1 MSQTQNQQ
9 YSLQTFNQKITNEK
23 TQEYLSKVLGERK
36 ATFIGNVTALVGND
50 IKLQQCEPLS
60 VMYSAIKATTLGLPL
75 DQNLGFAYV
84 IPFWNGKK
92 GCTEAQFQIGT
103 RGYLQ
108 LAMRTNMV
116 KTINVREVKEGE
128 ITGED
133 FVTGEMTFKRREH
146 REELK
151 TIGYVAYIELIN
163 GFRKM
168 SYKSKEEIQSHALK
182 YSQTYANEK
191 TRSYSPWSTDF
202 DAMAQK
208 TTLKLLLAKYA
219 PMSVEMHQAISID
232 QAVISQKGD
241 NIGETEVT
249 YIDNDETIPV
259 IEPKDVAVETQ
270 SMVDEVMKKSKAT
283 LNQQ

>member
-1 MSQTQNQQ
+1 MANQVQQ
-9 YSLQTFNQKITNEK
+9 YSLQVFNQKLTDAK
-23 TQEYLSKVLGERK
+23 TQEYLTKVLGERR
-36 ATFIGNVTALVGND
+36 ASFVSNVTALVGND
-50 IKLQQCEPLS
+50 VKLQQCEPLS

-84 IPFWNGKK
+84 IPYWNSKK
-92 GCTEAQFQIGT
+92 GYMEAQFQVGT

-108 LAMRTNMV
+108 LAMRTNLV
-116 KTINVREVKEGE
+116 KTINVRDVREGE

-133 FVTGEMTFKRREH
+133 FVTGEMTFKKREH
-146 REELK
+146 REELPI
-151 TIGYVAYIELIN
+151 IGYVGYIELIN

-219 PMSVEMHQAISID
+219 PMSVEMHQAITND

-241 NIGETEVT
+241 VVGETELT
-249 YIDNDETIPV
+249 YIDNDETISTAKPV
-259 IEPKDVAVETQ
+259 DATEATKDMAEQ
-270 SMVDEVMKKSKAT
+270 VMSAAKA
-283 LNQQ
+283 